1 MIEFYSNG
9 CGHCRNLEPHW
20 DKAAKILK
28 GVVRMG
34 AIDVDANQQISS
46 EYNIQ
51 SIPVIKFFGF
61 NKKKAADDY
70 NGGRTSDD
78 IVKYAM
84 DKVSSQVNKRWK
96 GGSDSGSSN
105 SNSKSSSSSGGSK
118 SNKDEVI
125 VLDETNFNAM
135 VMNSKDI
142 WMIEFYAPWCGH
154 CKNLE
159 PEWKAAAGNL
169 KGQVKVAKVDATE
182 N

>member
-1 MIEFYSNG
+1 
-9 CGHCRNLEPHW
+9 
-20 DKAAKILK
+20 
-28 GVVRMG
+28 
-34 AIDVDANQQISS
+34 
-46 EYNIQ
+46 
-51 SIPVIKFFGF
+51 
-61 NKKKAADDY
+61 
-70 NGGRTSDD
+70 
-78 IVKYAM
+78 M